1 MNKLPDIKVVLRAFG
16 ISFKDSDFTTR
27 HTEVHRSAPSDPTLA
42 IMPETPE
49 QLQFA
54 IETLGKFNQPFVII
68 AGETG
73 YAGAQR
79 ASENEVH
86 LDMGKFNQLK
96 SITFSNGDVFEFEP
110 QKRSINSDFLNV
122 EMWKDQLHKF
132 LSEKNL
138 SEEELKNYTAGLKI
152 KTEAGVSIGAVNEV
166 LAIANQFIPFDAGS
180 AKIGNASIGGV
191 VANYSFGA
199 DAKALGSPADCCI
212 KAYSFNGNGKHRI
225 DEGAGGKL
233 REFKEGEAALR
244 ADRLPLGNNAIG
256 GQGTF
261 SVTYELEMATKEI
274 PAQRH
279 VFFLKF
285 DNYKQV
291 ANCIDSVEKEFPN
304 NIRQIELM
312 NRASVEL
319 VQKYNHN
326 NYRNFFP
333 SEEISN
339 YYVMLDIMD
348 KVKFNSESPSNIG
361 FAVYDHLSKEIVE
374 DRIATFGDLGEPIES
389 VHKIRHSMS
398 ESSDNLA
405 GKYAKASGSNNHK
418 GEPDKLMHR
427 VTVDMCVPK
436 GNYGKIL
443 EIIESVGEKYG
454 VTAALFGHKAANG
467 GHAHFISEKRL
478 DTVID
483 KKTGLTLGGA
493 IKNDIHSAIEKLGG
507 PPTSEHGV
515 GQLYA
520 PMWLKHGNESDRNF
534 WLAVKLNEDSKN
546 LINPNSNHFAE
557 LIKQLSTDDKLRESV
572 KEIATEYGLSDTLKT
587 IDSLKK
593 TYKENLK
600 NGEAILSIE
609 GFNKPDLIIF
619 NDDNKKSA
627 VHINFNEFINE
638 AKKATGKEVA
648 QVIDEDYPSF
658 VGIKISGIK
667 DNNELVKVIE
677 VIENIA
683 IKKGYSEINLH
694 QSRGVDDNFISC

>member
-1 MNKLPDIKVVLRAFG
+1 MSKIPDIKAVLRASE
-16 ISFKDSDFTTR
+16 IALKDLDFTTR

-42 IMPETPE
+42 IMPEAQE

-68 AGETG
+68 SGETG

-86 LDMGKFNQLK
+86 LDMGKFNQIK
-96 SITFSNGDVFEFEP
+96 RINFKNGDTLEFEP
-110 QKRSINSDFLNV
+110 QKRSINSDFSNV
-122 EMWKDQLHKF
+122 EIWKDQLHRF

-138 SEEELKNYTAGLKI
+138 SEEELKNYTAELKVV
-152 KTEAGVSIGAVNEV
+152 TEAGVSIGAVNEV

-212 KAYSFNGNGKHRI
+212 KAYSCNGNGKLRV
-225 DEGAGGKL
+225 DAGAAGKL

-244 ADRLPLGNNAIG
+244 ADRLPLGNSSIG

-261 SVTYELEMATKEI
+261 SVIYELEMAAKEI

-279 VFFLKF
+279 VFFIKF
-285 DNYKQV
+285 DNYEQV
-291 ANCIDSVEKEFPN
+291 TNCIDILEKEFPN

-319 VQKYNHN
+319 VQKHNHN

-348 KVKFNSESPSNIG
+348 NVKFDSQSPDNIG
-361 FAVYDHLSKEIVE
+361 FAVYEHLSKEISE
-374 DRIATFGDLGEPIES
+374 DRIATFGDLGGPIES

-418 GEPDKLMHR
+418 GEPDKLKHR

-436 GNYGKIL
+436 DNYGKIL

-467 GHAHFISEKRL
+467 GHAHFISEKSL
-478 DTVID
+478 STVID
-483 KKTGLTLGGA
+483 EKTGLTLGGA

-520 PMWLKHGNESDRNF
+520 SMWLKHGNEADRSF

-557 LIKQLSTDDKLRESV
+557 LIKQLSTNDKLRESV
-572 KEIATEYGLSDTLKT
+572 KEIATENGLSDTLK
-587 IDSLKK
+587 ILDSFKK
-593 TYKENLK
+593 VNKENLK

-619 NDDNKKSA
+619 NGESKKSA
-627 VHINFNEFINE
+627 VHINFNQFIEE
-638 AKKATGKEVA
+638 AKTETGKEVA
-648 QVIDEDYPSF
+648 QVINEDNPSF
-658 VGIKISGIK
+658 VGVKISGIK
-667 DNNELVKVIE
+667 DNNELDKMIE
-677 VIENIA
+677 AIERIA
-683 IKKGYSEINLH
+683 IEKGYSGVSLC